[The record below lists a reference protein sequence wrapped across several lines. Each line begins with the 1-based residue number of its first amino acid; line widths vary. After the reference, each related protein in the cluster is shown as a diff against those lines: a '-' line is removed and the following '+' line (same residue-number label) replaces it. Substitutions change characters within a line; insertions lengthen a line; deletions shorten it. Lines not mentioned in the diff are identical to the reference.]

1 MPDPTSSSQ
10 PRIFFSTG
18 ELSGEM
24 HAAQLLLHIQ
34 QVRQQAGLSPVLA
47 EANGSA
53 KLEAAGARIVNDVA
67 TWSEL
72 GIIRNLFK
80 AAFFSQVVQ
89 RTLQHILAGGFD
101 MVVLVDNRFLNL
113 NLARLLRQR
122 GYSGKIV
129 YYVSPVRW
137 ESCYDPAELQRS
149 LQNPRFAMIRQ
160 YCDLAIPIYPVS
172 LDAYQQLGIQH
183 VYPGHPICQL
193 ARPVLD
199 DASFQQ
205 LIGEDT
211 ESLANSLIVGVMPGS
226 RRGEIAD
233 IAPEVFRA
241 VALLQEACRE
251 APDLPRI
258 IAIAPVAHPELRQAM
273 LDAARQ
279 GGLEELTLVD
289 SEYRYD
295 MMTRSALMIVKSG
308 TGLHECMIL
317 GIPAVMCYRVHPALA
332 WIGRHLMKF
341 SMPFYGF
348 PNLLAN
354 RAVVPELIQEDCNH
368 RKIVEVASS
377 LLFEPGERE
386 TMLREFDALRE
397 LVCKPD
403 PLGTAA
409 RAVNELLD

>member
-1 MPDPTSSSQ
+1 MPDPSSSKA

-24 HAAQLLLHIQ
+24 HAAHLLTRLQ
-34 QVRQQAGLSPVLA
+34 ELRREAGLAPVQA

-53 KLEAAGARIVNDVA
+53 KLAAAGATIINDVA

-80 AAFFSQVVQ
+80 ASFFSRIVQ
-89 RTLQHILAGGFD
+89 QTLRHILAGGFE

-113 NLARLLRQR
+113 NLAKLLRQR
-122 GYSGKIV
+122 GYQGRIV

-149 LQNPRFAMIRQ
+149 LRNPRFAMIRQ

-172 LDAYQQLGIQH
+172 LDAYEQLGIPH

-199 DASFQQ
+199 DAEFQR
-205 LIGEDT
+205 LIGEDAA
-211 ESLANSLIVGVMPGS
+211 SLADALIVGVMPGS

-233 IAPEVFRA
+233 IAPEIFRA
-241 VALLQEACRE
+241 VRLLQEACRE

-258 IAIAPVAHPELRQAM
+258 IAVAPVAHEELREAM
-273 LDAARQ
+273 LSAARVA
-279 GGLEELTLVD
+279 GLTELLLID
-289 SEYRYD
+289 SAYRYD
-295 MMTRSALMIVKSG
+295 MMARSALMIVKSG

-332 WIGRHLMKF
+332 WVGRRLMRF

-354 RAVVPELIQEDCNH
+354 RAVVPELIQEDCEH
-368 RKIVEVASS
+368 RKIVDVASS

-386 TMLREFDALRE
+386 SMLAEFDTLRG

-409 RAVNELLD
+409 RAIGELL